1 MTRRLQLG
9 PASDVDATSE
19 VALRPAVH
27 ATAVGADLV
36 LLDIGAD
43 AYFCVRADRAEVVE
57 VVADG
62 RRLRLS
68 CALADALAAGGVLD
82 RDPVPAGHSPFRPA
96 PPPATRTLLR
106 DRYGHPQWSDL
117 TEAIPALWAVLRG
130 YHRRSFAKVIS
141 SRAPIGRTMR
151 PADAAAIVERFHRWV
166 PYAPV
171 SGKCLLRAFMLRH
184 LLQRAGHDPA
194 WVFGVQTWPFAAHCW
209 LQMDDV
215 VLDDHPDRVAS
226 YTPILVV

>member
-1 MTRRLQLG
+1 MTGRLQLG
-9 PASDVDATSE
+9 STSDVDATSE
-19 VALRPAVH
+19 VVLRPAVH
-27 ATAVGADLV
+27 ATTVGADLV

-43 AYFCVRADRAEVVE
+43 AYFCVRAEPAEVVE
-57 VVADG
+57 VVAEG

-68 CALADALAAGGVLD
+68 RTLADALAAGGMLGRDAAPALD
-82 RDPVPAGHSPFRPA
+82 LPLRSA
-96 PPPATRTLLR
+96 PPPATRTLLC
-106 DRYGHPQWSDL
+106 DRYGRPQWSDL

-151 PADAAAIVERFHRWV
+151 PADAAAIVDRFHRWV

-184 LLQRAGHDPA
+184 LLRRAGHDPA

-209 LQMDDV
+209 LQMDDI